1 MFGGL
6 GGGETL
12 LILAIALIFIGPKK
26 LPELAKGLGKGIREF
41 NKAKND
47 LMNSLNETPE
57 VESKKSEEKIEAT
70 STQEEVD
77 RKDQN

>member
-41 NKAKND
+41 NRAKND
-47 LMNSLNETPE
+47 LMNSLNEAPE
-57 VESKKSEEKIEAT
+57 VESKKPEEKIEAT
-70 STQEEVD
+70 SSDKKED
-77 RKDQN
+77 KKDQA